1 MSQKGN
7 FEIRKE
13 LQVKVYLNYNIPSL
27 QIALRHCLLK
37 CKNINNGNKTKI
49 NNIYTGAGHIIRI
62 S

>member
-27 QIALRHCLLK
+27 QIALRHGLLK
-37 CKNINNGNKTKI
+37 CRNINNGNKAKEKKI
-49 NNIYTGAGHIIRI
+49 NRSHAL
-62 S
+62 